1 MLPENYKGATPGRA
15 CRGFI
20 STVSLGPTADEIG
33 NWDPTISCHM
43 NTQCLWHELAS
54 WVLVHNIF
62 KHSIHPWGRD
72 QPLSY
77 YTGFEKDKAFLYM
90 GPSWK
95 QLSPTTIRKASPYIY
110 WCTLCPFWQ
119 GSKNLNLNQGWKTE
133 RHTLAAIKIQKEGR
147 DKIWQVKKGQEIF
160 HYMK

>member
-1 MLPENYKGATPGRA
+1 MYLWRQAPPFSETGKGTGSNHTEWILRCYRKTTEELPRV

-20 STVSLGPTADEIG
+20 SFAVSLSPTADEIG

-43 NTQCLWHELAS
+43 STQCLWHEPAS
-54 WVLVHNIF
+54 WGPVHIVF

-77 YTGFEKDKAFLYM
+77 YAGFEKDKAFLYM

-95 QLSPTTIRKASPYIY
+95 QLSPTTIRKASPIFIDVHYAHFDRAVRI
-110 WCTLCPFWQ
+110 WIWTRAEQ
-119 GSKNLNLNQGWKTE
+119 
-133 RHTLAAIKIQKEGR
+133 QKG
-147 DKIWQVKKGQEIF
+147 I
-160 HYMK
+160 H